1 MLFAPGNLPSIP
13 RSGSR
18 AGCVIS
24 CIPCGSEA
32 QPEGGG
38 GLNVCVTG
46 VAGPDL
52 VQSPVP
58 GQTVFALLQEQ
69 TVCALLQEQT
79 VCALLREK
87 FWWT

>member
-1 MLFAPGNLPSIP
+1 M
-13 RSGSR
+13 
-18 AGCVIS
+18 IS

-52 VQSPVP
+52 VQSPVLGLCSAP
-58 GQTVFALLQEQ
+58 RADGLCSAP
-69 TVCALLQEQT
+69 
-79 VCALLREK
+79 REVLVDMRLSVAGSV
-87 FWWT
+87 